1 VTACGRR
8 DRSHKPRPCITAA
21 AFLRCGPRGDSVATR
36 IATIEAHAER
46 QLLQMGR
53 LALNREEQ
61 GSPKV
66 NGFIAI
72 IESRIFLQECIRR
85 SMQSAFSLPILTC
98 STLSELELGLKTASA
113 AIVIVSLMEASDEVN
128 IDVLNALSE
137 LVPDV
142 PVVVLAQKNDVHLV
156 RTAIRHGAKGYIP
169 CTLGFDIAVEAM
181 RFVLAGGTYV
191 PMECVL
197 ATGPSV
203 QASPV
208 PRPSGGVTAREVA
221 VIRALQ
227 QGKSNKVIAYELNM
241 CESTVKVHVRN
252 LMKKMKAKNRTDL
265 AIKTQ
270 TALQPHAGPALSAQR
285 DPTVFSERW

>member
-1 VTACGRR
+1 MDDNVG
-8 DRSHKPRPCITAA
+8 SCI
-21 AFLRCGPRGDSVATR
+21 P
-36 IATIEAHAER
+36 TIEAQAQG
-46 QLLQMGR
+46 QLLQTGR
-53 LALNREEQ
+53 VARECEKD
-61 GSPKV
+61 GSPKTD
-66 NGFIAI
+66 GFIAV
-72 IESRIFLQECIRR
+72 IESRIFLQDCIRR
-85 SMQSAFSLPILTC
+85 SMQSAFSLPIVTC
-98 STLSELELGLKTASA
+98 SALSELELRLKAASA
-113 AIVIVSLMEASDEVN
+113 AIVILSRMETSDEAN
-128 IDVLNALSE
+128 TKVLDALSE
-137 LVPDV
+137 LVPNV
-142 PVVVLAQKNDVHLV
+142 PVVVLAQKNDIDLA

-169 CTLGFDIAVEAM
+169 CTLGFDITVEAV

-203 QASPV
+203 LASPV

-265 AIKTQ
+265 AIK
-270 TALQPHAGPALSAQR
+270 ARIPIAASVSMAA
-285 DPTVFSERW
+285 

>member
-1 VTACGRR
+1 M
-8 DRSHKPRPCITAA
+8 AA
-21 AFLRCGPRGDSVATR
+21 WIP
-36 IATIEAHAER
+36 TIEAQAER
-46 QLLQMGR
+46 PLLQMGR
-53 LALNREEQ
+53 LAREHEEEDAL
-61 GSPKV
+61 KV
-66 NGFIAI
+66 NGFIAV

-98 STLSELELGLKTASA
+98 STLSELELGLKAASA
-113 AIVIVSLMEASDEVN
+113 AIVIVSWVDGSNEVN
-128 IDVLNALSE
+128 TNVLNALSE
-137 LVPDV
+137 LVPNV
-142 PVVVLAQKNDVHLV
+142 PVVVLAQTNDVDLA

-169 CTLGFDIAVEAM
+169 CTLRFDITIEAV

-191 PMECVL
+191 PMDCVL
-197 ATGPSV
+197 ATGPGV
-203 QASPV
+203 QVSPAS
-208 PRPSGGVTAREVA
+208 RPSRGVTARELA

-270 TALQPHAGPALSAQR
+270 SALQPQSAPALTAQR
-285 DPTVFSERW
+285 VATVISERW